1 VSPTAKPTIVVSVDT
16 DPTVPGIQTKRTV
29 RGGTFTVDIVVSGLP
44 ASPGLA
50 AFQFDLVYD
59 QRVLLAP
66 TLGAPVSALD
76 RNPDANQ
83 EYLNSTGHD
92 FDCGM
97 PAPSGDGDPDSAVG
111 AAFILCLSIADAPAI
126 AGEGVLASVT
136 FQVVGSGTADLRLD
150 MVALCDTEVNEIGS
164 CYGDMEPTADC
175 RGASVEVLGDR

>member
-1 VSPTAKPTIVVSVDT
+1 VLSVDT
-16 DPTVPGIQTKRTV
+16 DPTVPGIQTKRAV

-44 ASPGLA
+44 ISSSLA
-50 AFQFDLVYD
+50 AFDFSLVYD
-59 QRVLLAP
+59 QTVLQAP
-66 TLGAPVSALD
+66 ILEAPLSDLD

-97 PAPSGDGDPDSAVG
+97 PAPSGDADPDPAVG
-111 AAFILCLSIADAPAI
+111 RAKLSCLSLAGAPAI

-136 FQVVGSGTADLRLD
+136 FQVVGSGTVDLKLQY
-150 MVALCDTEVNEIGS
+150 ASLWDTEVNEIGS
-164 CYGDMEPTADC
+164 CYGVTEPTADC